1 MRPGSIVVLALAA
14 LLPAM
19 AVAGVRDVRWFV
31 AHQAERLQTELD
43 CMNGQNSDR
52 NPDCAAAQT
61 AGWIVLREQA
71 RRASHSG
78 ALDTDLTH
86 IAYWHANPIARA
98 ATLRECAHPVVGSQ
112 IRPSRLSCLAAA
124 EAHILASGGARR

>member
-1 MRPGSIVVLALAA
+1 MQRGSIVVLALAA

-43 CMNGQNSDR
+43 CMNGRNSDR
-52 NPDCAAAQT
+52 NPDCIAAQT

-71 RRASHSG
+71 RRISRG
-78 ALDTDLTH
+78 GVLDTDLTH

-98 ATLRECAHPVVGSQ
+98 VTLNECAHPVVGSQ
-112 IRPSRLSCLAAA
+112 IRPSRAQCMAAA
-124 EAHILASGGARR
+124 EAHILATGAPR